1 MSPRMDFQQ
10 DNAPGQ
16 SLLAFEFELARCR
29 GLRSTFGPIFMLPI
43 KRVPNFPPPSEPQ
56 ADPLLVSGSLG
67 LVGEPCGLAIPGQS
81 WLFNQSEL
89 AIPISDD
96 QLERLEQKRAGTEPI
111 FELRLQVVG
120 LSKGV
125 PIVLAPVSYHP
136 VTLTIP
142 RDQWLRVLDAMGH
155 GLRRL
160 IELPAAPKGLG
171 NTWDEVTQHL
181 AKSAA
186 RLAAGDPGVAM
197 GEARIATERLL
208 EVIGQQLQRPRGEKE
223 PLQPFCDVLV
233 SKLKKQHRPRTDDS
247 SKTLMHTIEL
257 LAELFKFASD
267 PPHTAYDGAE
277 RHDAELALSLATTLY
292 VYAAR
297 RPYDLASSAVPI
309 DAEA

>member
-10 DNAPGQ
+10 DNAPSQ

-29 GLRSTFGPIFMLPI
+29 GLHSTFGPVFMLPI
-43 KRVPNFPPPSEPQ
+43 KRVPNFPLPPEPR
-56 ADPLLVSGSLG
+56 ADPLLVSGSLS

-89 AIPISDD
+89 AVPITAD
-96 QLERLEQKRAGTEPI
+96 QLERLEQKRAGMEPI
-111 FELRLQVVG
+111 FELRLQVIG
-120 LSKGV
+120 FANGV
-125 PIVLAPVSYHP
+125 PMALSPISYHP
-136 VTLTIP
+136 ITLIIP
-142 RDQWLRVLDAMGH
+142 RDQWLRVLDTMGH

-160 IELPAAPKGLG
+160 IELPPAPKGLG
-171 NTWDEVTQHL
+171 DGWDEVTQHF

-186 RLAAGDPGVAM
+186 RLAAGDAGVAM

-223 PLQPFCDVLV
+223 HLQPFCDVLV
-233 SKLKKQHRPRTDDS
+233 SKLKKQHRPRTDDP
-247 SKTLMHTIEL
+247 SKTLMYTIEL
-257 LAELFKFASD
+257 LSELFKFASH

-277 RHDAELALSLATTLY
+277 RYVAELALSLATTLY
-292 VYAAR
+292 GYAAR